1 MKDFNTFKNN
11 TPTTMNE
18 AGAAGGTIVTPRK
31 LSDDIVKILNERL
44 GDEYT
49 AHYFYRNAANWC
61 KNMNYKNATTFFE
74 AEAVSELEH
83 AQGLQDYLVQWNL
96 LPAIPS
102 APTTQNFTSLID
114 IINKAYELE
123 YDLFEK
129 YSANQIA
136 LDTKHAATFNFLQG
150 YVNIQNGSVAE
161 YSDLLNALNL
171 IDVNNR
177 LDVLYFENEYFA

>member
-1 MKDFNTFKNN
+1 MKEFKEFRNEK
-11 TPTTMNE
+11 TKVVNE
-18 AGAAGGTIVTPRK
+18 AVAVGGTVVTPRK
-31 LSDDIVKILNERL
+31 LPTDIVKILNERL

-61 KNMNYKNATTFFE
+61 KNMNYKNAATFFE
-74 AEAVSELEH
+74 AEAISELDH
-83 AQGLQDYLVQWNL
+83 AKGLQDYLVQWNL
-96 LPAIPS
+96 LPAIPT
-102 APTTQNFTSLID
+102 APTTQDFVSLVD

-129 YSANQIA
+129 YSANQ
-136 LDTKHAATFNFLQG
+136 LDLTQQPATFNFIQG
-150 YVNIQNGSVAE
+150 YVNIQNDSVAE

-177 LDVLYFENEYFA
+177 FDVLYFENEYFG